1 MEQRYLR
8 TERQETRKT
17 EGVPRSNSPP
27 TGIHLPCF
35 MRFLHVA
42 DVHLD
47 TAFAG
52 RSEAVRRRLREAS
65 REAFRRAVDVALQEQ
80 VDAVLIAGDLFDG
93 DRLSFET
100 ERFLMEQVGRLG
112 DHGVTVVYATGNH
125 DPGSVSGGPRALQ
138 WPPNVVTAS
147 DATPKRITITGRG
160 GGTAGHV
167 NAVGHETAHEE
178 RDLSRLMPRPEGEGP
193 EVGLLH
199 TQVHASAGSERHG
212 SYAPSDL
219 SYLRRA
225 GYDYWA
231 LGHVHGPQE
240 LSADPPIWYSG
251 SLQGRSH
258 GESGEHGAL
267 VVDLTDRHAPEVSF
281 RPLASVRW
289 ETLLVERLENIRSFD
304 ALVGHAAALWRD
316 TRTAEPGA
324 PGTEWMVRLQLT
336 GACPLWSE
344 LQREEDLETLAAELR
359 DLLGVL
365 DVIVTAE
372 AVHPVLDL
380 DEHRART
387 DVLGEALR
395 LAQRIR
401 SGNAAL
407 PAVVADDLAGVPGAS
422 EEAVRAYVRD
432 LLDDI
437 DGEIAA
443 RLIEDS
449 GSRS

>member
-1 MEQRYLR
+1 
-8 TERQETRKT
+8 
-17 EGVPRSNSPP
+17 
-27 TGIHLPCF
+27 

-47 TAFAG
+47 TSFAG

-65 REAFRRAVDVALQEQ
+65 REAFQRAVDVALQEQ

-93 DRLSFET
+93 ERLSFET

-112 DHGVTVVYATGNH
+112 DHGITVVYATGNH

-147 DATPKRITITGRG
+147 DATPKRIAISGRG

-167 NAVGHETAHEE
+167 NAVGHETAREE
-178 RDLSRLMPRPEGEGP
+178 RDLSRLLPRPEGEGP

-199 TQVHASAGSERHG
+199 TQVHASAGSELHG

-219 SYLRRA
+219 SFLRRA

-231 LGHVHGPQE
+231 LGHVHVPQE
-240 LSADPPIWYSG
+240 LSMDPPIWYSG

-258 GESGEHGAL
+258 GEQGEHGAL
-267 VVDLTDRHAPEVSF
+267 LVDLGDRHAPEVSF
-281 RPLASVRW
+281 RPLASIRW
-289 ETLLVERLENIRSFD
+289 ETLRVDALGGIRSFD
-304 ALVGHAAALWRD
+304 ALLGHAAALWRD
-316 TRTAEPGA
+316 TRAEEPGA
-324 PGTEWMVRLQLT
+324 PGTEWMVRVDLA
-336 GACPLWSE
+336 GASPLWSE

-365 DVIVTAE
+365 DVIVTAS
-372 AVHPVLDL
+372 AVHPVIDL

-395 LAQRIR
+395 LAERVR
-401 SGNAAL
+401 SGEVTIPL
-407 PAVVADDLAGVPGAS
+407 VSADDLAGAPGAS
-422 EEAVRAYVRD
+422 PEAVQAYVRS
-432 LLDDI
+432 LLEDI
-437 DGEIAA
+437 EGEIAA
-443 RLIEDS
+443 RLIEDP
-449 GSRS
+449 GARS

>member
-1 MEQRYLR
+1 
-8 TERQETRKT
+8 
-17 EGVPRSNSPP
+17 
-27 TGIHLPCF
+27 

-47 TAFAG
+47 TSFAG

-65 REAFRRAVDVALQEQ
+65 REALQRAVEVALQEQ

-93 DRLSFET
+93 ERLSFET

-112 DHGVTVVYATGNH
+112 DHGITVVYATGNH

-147 DATPKRITITGRG
+147 DATPKRIAIPGRG

-167 NAVGHETAHEE
+167 NAVGHETAREE
-178 RDLSRLMPRPEGEGP
+178 RDLSRLLPRPEGEGP

-231 LGHVHGPQE
+231 LGHIHVPQE

-258 GESGEHGAL
+258 GERGEHGAL
-267 VVDLTDRHAPEVSF
+267 LVDLTDRHAPEVSF

-289 ETLLVERLENIRSFD
+289 ETLQVEALGAIRSFD
-304 ALVGHAAALWRD
+304 ALLGHAAALWRD
-316 TRTAEPGA
+316 TRAEEPGA
-324 PGTEWMVRLQLT
+324 PGTEWMIRVELV

-344 LQREEDLETLAAELR
+344 LQRDEDLATLAAELR

-365 DVIVTAE
+365 DVVVTAA
-372 AVHPVLDL
+372 AVHPVIDL
-380 DEHRART
+380 EEHRTRT

-395 LAQRIR
+395 LAERIR
-401 SGNAAL
+401 TGDTTL

-422 EEAVRAYVRD
+422 PEAVQAYVRS
-432 LLDDI
+432 LLDEI

-443 RLIEDS
+443 RLIDDP
-449 GSRS
+449 GARS